1 MAKQQV
7 VRVSIVKEKAS
18 LSKAQKEFNELTRQ
32 IEKTERDLVNLRE
45 AADRIQQR
53 VEGELRPLLKKLTD
67 VQVKLVKL
75 YDRAAMQQDLS
86 RGDQRKLAQLITE
99 ITYDLIGQHG
109 IDALKPIHD
118 KYSDVTFDE
127 RVRHQHQSDAL
138 REHKRADEEAHSDGV
153 PIEEEDSWEKAEAEA
168 EEWRRKQAD
177 EERAARP
184 KSEKQRVRE
193 AKRAEEARN
202 ITRSVRALYMDLV
215 KTFHPDREPDEVEKI
230 RKTEIMQRVTQA
242 YDAND
247 LLGLLRLQM
256 EFNRIDQEHL
266 ETLADE
272 QLGYYNKILK
282 GQVAEL
288 DAKLFALQSQ
298 LGRMLGSAFG
308 FIHSPVS
315 LDFNFNTYLNQVKKM
330 LKASKSELEVLSDTD
345 MLKLWLKGYR

>member
-1 MAKQQV
+1 MAKQQI
-7 VRVSIVKEKAS
+7 VRVGIVKEKTS

-32 IEKTERDLVNLRE
+32 IEKTERDLATLRE

-67 VQVKLVKL
+67 VQVKLVRL
-75 YDRAAMQQDLS
+75 YDRAATQQDVS
-86 RGDQRKLAQLITE
+86 RADRRKLAELITE
-99 ITYDLIGQHG
+99 LTFDLIDQHG

-118 KYSDVTFDE
+118 RYSDVTFDE
-127 RVRHQHQSDAL
+127 RIRHQQQSDAL
-138 REHKRADEEAHSDGV
+138 GDNKRTNEEAHPEGT
-153 PIEEEDSWEKAEAEA
+153 PAEEDSWEKAEAEA
-168 EEWRRKQAD
+168 EEWRRKRAE

-184 KSEKQRVRE
+184 KSEKQQARE

-215 KTFHPDREPDEVEKI
+215 KTFHPDREPDETEKI

-272 QLGYYNKILK
+272 QLGYYNKLLK

-288 DAKLFALQSQ
+288 DAKLFALQSR

-315 LDFNFNTYLNQVKKM
+315 LEFNFNTYLNQVKKM
-330 LKASKSELEVLSDTD
+330 LKASKSDLEVLSDTD